1 MWHLAEL
8 NRTGTVLLHWYY
20 HHAELNQGL
29 VNLAVTAFVNSL
41 VVICSRVIVFL
52 VCLNKKLHD

>member
-1 MWHLAEL
+1 MRHLAEL

-20 HHAELNQGL
+20 HHAGLNQGL

-41 VVICSRVIVFL
+41 VVVFGIGL
-52 VCLNKKLHD
+52 ASPFSY